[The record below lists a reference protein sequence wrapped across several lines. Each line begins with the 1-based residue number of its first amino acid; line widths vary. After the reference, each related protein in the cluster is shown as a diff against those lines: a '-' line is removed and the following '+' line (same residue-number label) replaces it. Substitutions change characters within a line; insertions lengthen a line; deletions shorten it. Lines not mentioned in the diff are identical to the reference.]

1 MRSVLTAFVLF
12 LFTLTTVH
20 AADTGWTEM
29 PHNDHA
35 RVRVTS
41 DQWKDGKLRLL
52 LAVELQPGWKTY
64 WQSPGEG
71 GVAPELTWQEASA
84 DTQWF
89 WPAPQRFDVAGLSTQ
104 GYGGSVVFP
113 LEVTAAQGLPALSGT
128 LTLSTC
134 SNVCILTDYPVLLDT
149 SEPAPDDFDRQYAM
163 AMQQVPQTG
172 GDITIGGSRVNGGTL
187 TMALHRPGGWQ
198 DPQLF
203 FNADKE
209 TIFAAPSF
217 TFSGD
222 NLTATVKVTDDWGEM
237 PSDLNG
243 KPLPVVVTD
252 GPAAQAL
259 TTVIGSGPDIAADSG
274 SDTSFIMLLL
284 FALLGGLILNVM
296 PCVLPVLAMKLGAVL
311 YVENRERRM
320 IRTQFLVSSSGIM
333 VSFWILA
340 ALVSVLRLTQSAVGW
355 GIQFQNPWFLGFMVV
370 VTLLFSAN
378 LFGVFSI
385 RLSSNATTKLATAGG
400 KGMRGHFME
409 GMFATLLATPC
420 TAPFLGTAVA
430 FALVAPYSQLWMI
443 FTALGLGMSL
453 PWLLIAA
460 FPGIARALPKP
471 GRWMNG
477 LRLVLGGMMFIT
489 ALWLISL
496 LIPHTGPETAAV
508 MVGVVLLVLAL
519 LAFRRTGI
527 KRGSAALVALLVAG
541 GVWAGIN
548 MTDNRQQSLVRDQ
561 VDWQP
566 LTEEA
571 VNTALSQGKRV
582 FVDVTAEWCVTC
594 KANKYNVLLR
604 DDVQDALREPDVV
617 ALRGDWTKPSPDI
630 NAFLQKRGHLAVPFN
645 QIYGPAL
652 PDGEI
657 LSPLLDKETLLHL
670 LNQSQG
676 IEP

>member
-1 MRSVLTAFVLF
+1 
-12 LFTLTTVH
+12 
-20 AADTGWTEM
+20 
-29 PHNDHA
+29 
-35 RVRVTS
+35 
-41 DQWKDGKLRLL
+41 
-52 LAVELQPGWKTY
+52 
-64 WQSPGEG
+64 
-71 GVAPELTWQEASA
+71 
-84 DTQWF
+84 
-89 WPAPQRFDVAGLSTQ
+89 
-104 GYGGSVVFP
+104 
-113 LEVTAAQGLPALSGT
+113 
-128 LTLSTC
+128 
-134 SNVCILTDYPVLLDT
+134 
-149 SEPAPDDFDRQYAM
+149 
-163 AMQQVPQTG
+163 
-172 GDITIGGSRVNGGTL
+172 
-187 TMALHRPGGWQ
+187 
-198 DPQLF
+198 
-203 FNADKE
+203 
-209 TIFAAPSF
+209 
-217 TFSGD
+217 
-222 NLTATVKVTDDWGEM
+222 
-237 PSDLNG
+237 
-243 KPLPVVVTD
+243 
-252 GPAAQAL
+252 
-259 TTVIGSGPDIAADSG
+259 
-274 SDTSFIMLLL
+274 
-284 FALLGGLILNVM
+284 
-296 PCVLPVLAMKLGAVL
+296 
-311 YVENRERRM
+311 
-320 IRTQFLVSSSGIM
+320 M

-400 KGMRGHFME
+400 KGIRGHFME

-430 FALVAPYSQLWMI
+430 FAMVAPYSQLWMI

-548 MTDNRQQSLVRDQ
+548 MTDDRQQSLVSDQ